1 MSIMKSYKGINKI
14 ILKKKEG
21 SKSEDSQ
28 EDKKRDV
35 IKNVLLG
42 LISNKKEG
50 DKGSDDSE

>member
-1 MSIMKSYKGINKI
+1 MKSYKGINKI